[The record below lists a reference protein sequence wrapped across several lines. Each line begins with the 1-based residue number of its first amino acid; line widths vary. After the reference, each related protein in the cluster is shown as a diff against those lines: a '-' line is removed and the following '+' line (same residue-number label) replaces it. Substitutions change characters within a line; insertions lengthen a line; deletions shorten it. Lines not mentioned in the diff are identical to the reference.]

1 MKRYRTSLIVVVI
14 AVLMCTLLTGCGDPE
29 KKAAKEAFKA
39 EKERIESQIDER
51 DEAIDN
57 AETLLESKAKAL
69 DETIVPALKDA
80 IAQAESNEVK
90 IPSMPSK
97 TEEIKDATETL
108 KGIDITEQINDI
120 KNMSSNLKKSRKQYK
135 MLVAP
140 EESFIVERLGNVSSI
155 SNVQAVTE
163 DNDPNGKLNK
173 SGGYTAAVYF
183 ANATAKEN
191 YGFATGDSI
200 EDGTDCGGCVEVYRT
215 VSEAKSR
222 NEYLGVY
229 DGSIFDSGSHTVY
242 GTIIIRTS
250 CELTASEQK
259 ALEAEILSALTY
271 IK

>member
-1 MKRYRTSLIVVVI
+1 MKKFRTSLIILVL
-14 AVLMCTLLTGCGDPE
+14 ATLMCTLLTGCGDPE

-39 EKERIESQIDER
+39 EKERIESQINER
-51 DEAIDN
+51 DEAIDD
-57 AETLLESKAKAL
+57 AESLLESKAKAL
-69 DETIVPALKDA
+69 DETIAPALKDA
-80 IAQAESNEVK
+80 IAQAKTDEVE

-97 TEEIKDATETL
+97 TEEINEATETL

-120 KNMSSNLKKSRKQYK
+120 RNMSNSLKKSRKQYK

-140 EESFIVERLGNVSSI
+140 KESFIVERLGNVSSI

-173 SGGYTAAVYF
+173 SGGYTSAVYF
-183 ANATAKEN
+183 SNAKAMEN

-200 EDGTDCGGCVEVYRT
+200 EDGTDCGGCIEVYRT
-215 VSEAKSR
+215 VSEAKTR
-222 NEYLGVY
+222 NEYLGAY
-229 DGSIFDSGSHTVY
+229 DGGLFDSGSHTVY